1 MEIPRRLKALALVGG
16 AACTLV
22 GGRRSSFLKFFFS
35 SFKSLVIFLETVL
48 IKI

>member
-22 GGRRSSFLKFFFS
+22 GGRRSSLFLLK
-35 SFKSLVIFLETVL
+35 
-48 IKI
+48 KII